1 MQHQKGI
8 CFRSLPL
15 GNIVRMP
22 SGELGLNDVA
32 DMTFKIRALGR
43 MARLRNVKHMLRYI
57 EDMSWR
63 ELVG

>member
-1 MQHQKGI
+1 
-8 CFRSLPL
+8 
-15 GNIVRMP
+15 MP
-22 SGELGLNDVA
+22 SGELGLIDVA